1 MKHSLKKS
9 ITAILMAAL
18 IGTTAAP
25 VMAAEAVTNTT
36 AGQISSLEAAEVGYK
51 AVLQRY
57 RIVRDAGYFNNNWE
71 LLNQLGV
78 NDLIGIS
85 KPENV
90 YFTLCDLANDGV
102 PEIFV
107 AAMDSPS
114 FTINDDGW
122 REGGYRIYDI
132 WGCANGTVSRPFP
145 IDSMGYRAIY
155 SFMNNGVMFCS
166 GSSGAMNNYWEYYTL
181 GANSVKAYLSTFIE
195 YDGWQGEKYYRGYG
209 NLNNK
214 WRVSKAE
221 KDSVFKSYHYVKN
234 INWYPIDNTAAL
246 HQALRSFS
254 IPVYVNNSELACDQP
269 AVARN
274 GRTLVPLRAIFEA
287 LGATVEWNGVNQTIT
302 AVKGD
307 TTVRMRLNGTTM
319 SKNGQ
324 IISLD
329 VPPQAIGG
337 RTMVPVRAIADAFN
351 YNVNWDSVNR
361 IVSING

>member
-1 MKHSLKKS
+1 MKHSLKMS
-9 ITAILMAAL
+9 IAAILMAAL

-25 VMAAEAVTNTT
+25 VMAAEAITNTT
-36 AGQISSLEAAEVGYK
+36 AGQISSLEAAEAGYRDMIE
-51 AVLQRY
+51 RY
-57 RIVRDAGYFNNNWE
+57 RCVMESGYDR
-71 LLNQLGV
+71 
-78 NDLIGIS
+78 DLIKTYDVNFILGMTDSLFLDYALI
-85 KPENV
+85 
-90 YFTLCDLANDGV
+90 DLAQDGV
-102 PEIFV
+102 PELFIG
-107 AAMDSPS
+107 SYYERN
-114 FTINDDGW
+114 FTVNQYGW
-122 REGGYRIYDI
+122 RKGGYEFYDI
-132 WGCANGTVSRPFP
+132 FGYENGEVKRLFP
-145 IDSMGYRAIY
+145 QHAMGYKDR
-155 SFMNNGVMFCS
+155 FHLMHNGVLLNTI
-166 GSSGAMNNYWEYYTL
+166 SSGAYNNLMGYYVL
-181 GANSVKAYLSTFIE
+181 GANSATPYLSEFVE
-195 YDGWQGEKYYRGYG
+195 YDGWYGDQFFGGQGNYDDYYKTLISKVQRDKVVQKY
-209 NLNNK
+209 
-214 WRVSKAE
+214 
-221 KDSVFKSYHYVKN
+221 SYVRS

-302 AVKGD
+302 AVKGN

-351 YNVNWDSVNR
+351 YNVSWDSVNR